1 MLLAALGLC
10 FLTGCASPY
19 SDPSRL
25 MQASTLAPAAPP
37 ADKSLVCIHRPRAR
51 QGYGL
56 FTGVWD
62 STTLVADLGNGQSV
76 AYVCDPGKHYFLNR
90 SVELVA
96 VVEADLLPGK
106 TYHLRLDTA
115 GAFIASFK
123 LKPVTHG
130 SPEQAMVATWD
141 RENHWVTR
149 GAEAAQYEQAKTPDV
164 AIILHDFVGGEK
176 KGRLQHLAADD
187 CR

>member
-19 SDPSRL
+19 ADPSRL
-25 MQASTLAPAAPP
+25 MEAANLAPAAPP
-37 ADKSLVCIHRPRAR
+37 AGKSLVCIHRPRAR
-51 QGYGL
+51 QGYNL
-56 FTGVWD
+56 YTGVWD
-62 STTLVADLGNGQSV
+62 STSFVADLGNGQSV

-96 VVEADLLPGK
+96 VVEADLQPGK
-106 TYHLRLDTA
+106 TYDLWLDTA

-123 LKPVTHG
+123 LKPVTHC
-130 SPEQAMVATWD
+130 SPEQAKVATWTT
-141 RENHWVTR
+141 ENHWVER
-149 GAEAAQYEQAKTPDV
+149 GTESVAYEQLRTPEVDT
-164 AIILHDFVGGEK
+164 ILHDFVGGPK
-176 KGRLQHLAADD
+176 QYRLQHLAADD